1 MTEMDKDTL
10 QNVTALEG
18 MLLGQRLVLAML
30 VHAARTA
37 KPFDLVRQEVGS
49 EYQLFIADVLTLFP
63 DQRLFFLTGVRA
75 GLDSTIGMADA
86 IAEIMVAKGH
96 KYPHDV

>member
-10 QNVTALEG
+10 QNVAALEG

-49 EYQLFIADVLTLFP
+49 ECRESDVQP
-63 DQRLFFLTGVRA
+63 DAYALVDRWSGGPAGIRGVGISR
-75 GLDSTIGMADA
+75 
-86 IAEIMVAKGH
+86 
-96 KYPHDV
+96 